1 MTRVTEKGG
10 PRPLKSVFLIH
21 FHIVFS
27 TGHGV
32 GDFGEQGRGFCVGL
46 RALQVFPSG
55 FEDQIAG
62 FLLQQ

>member
-10 PRPLKSVFLIH
+10 PPPLKSVFL
-21 FHIVFS
+21 IVFS

-32 GDFGEQGRGFCVGL
+32 GNFGEQGRGFCVGL
-46 RALQVFPSG
+46 RAFQVFPSG
-55 FEDQIAG
+55 FEDQTAI